1 MLPDELMLTVQ
12 YFWDGAVGLNNW
24 LGFALAAVY
33 YVGTDYEFGLTYCEI
48 MGYGYYIIDGLNYI
62 VDFAGIAP
70 EEGQTME
77 EAVAEAAASM
87 SGLVEA
93 AASGDVDALIAGATA
108 IGTDVLADPGAL
120 IDTVT
125 NGVDEIGG
133 IVADATAQSESA

>member
-1 MLPDELMLTVQ
+1 MLLLALAKETFAVMLPDELMLTVQ

-70 EEGQTME
+70 EEG
-77 EAVAEAAASM
+77 
-87 SGLVEA
+87 
-93 AASGDVDALIAGATA
+93 
-108 IGTDVLADPGAL
+108 
-120 IDTVT
+120 
-125 NGVDEIGG
+125 
-133 IVADATAQSESA
+133 